1 MSQTRQAT
9 SNPAFASTRITSQTT
24 SDSSH
29 SHSSGL
35 LRLRG
40 EDTRN
45 ADEGIASARHIKWS
59 EDVIDNEGKGKKS
72 SKVCC
77 IYHKSHPVGES
88 SSESDSSDSDSD
100 DSSDSDNETDWQGN
114 RGGLHLTRPHN
125 MASRPGEQDLETGR
139 CSYRQRP
146 NEEKAR
152 RKKPSPNAYEKM
164 PKATKRSIG
173 TPGR

>member
-40 EDTRN
+40 EDTPN
-45 ADEGIASARHIKWS
+45 ADEDIASARHIRWS

-100 DSSDSDNETDWQGN
+100 DLSDSDNETVKREGQ
-114 RGGLHLTRPHN
+114 
-125 MASRPGEQDLETGR
+125 A
-139 CSYRQRP
+139 
-146 NEEKAR
+146 EKAKPECIR
-152 RKKPSPNAYEKM
+152 ENAEGNKKINRD
-164 PKATKRSIG
+164 TW
-173 TPGR
+173 PGSLIDRL